1 MKQAVRM
8 KYSILLLLIL
18 TSQTSQIQAANW
30 PLEDINDTLI
40 MRGTAKT
47 AAGALRAESGA

>member
-1 MKQAVRM
+1 M

-18 TSQTSQIQAANW
+18 TSQIQAANW

-40 MRGTAKT
+40 MRGAAKT
-47 AAGALRAESGA
+47 AAGV